1 MLESVRKYSFKTN
14 LIATV
19 AGAVASC
26 VAVQYLATRANLEN
40 EEGDGGK
47 WKALG
52 IVAAA
57 YAVGTFVD
65 WASRRVI
72 EPKA

>member
-26 VAVQYLATRANLEN
+26 VAVQYLASRADLEN
-40 EEGDGGK
+40 EDSDRGK

-57 YAVGTFVD
+57 DAAGTFVD

>member
-26 VAVQYLATRANLEN
+26 VAVQYLATHANLEN
-40 EEGDGGK
+40 EEGAGGK

-52 IVAAA
+52 VVAAA

>member
-14 LIATV
+14 LIATI

-26 VAVQYLATRANLEN
+26 AVVQYLATRANLE
-40 EEGDGGK
+40 EEDTPNGK

-57 YAVGTFVD
+57 YAAGTFVD

>member
-1 MLESVRKYSFKTN
+1 MLEQVRKYSFKTN

-26 VAVQYLATRANLEN
+26 VAVQYLASRADLEN
-40 EEGDGGK
+40 EEGDHGK

-57 YAVGTFVD
+57 YAAGTFVD

>member
-19 AGAVASC
+19 AGAVVSC
-26 VAVQYLATRANLEN
+26 AAVQYLAMCVHLD
-40 EEGDGGK
+40 EEDKHGT
-47 WKALG
+47 WKAFG

-57 YAVGTFVD
+57 YAAGTLVE
-65 WASRRVI
+65 WAARRTV
-72 EPKA
+72 ETKA

>member
-26 VAVQYLATRANLEN
+26 VAVQYLATRADLE
-40 EEGDGGK
+40 EEDTNGK

-52 IVAAA
+52 IAAA
-57 YAVGTFVD
+57 SYAAGTFVD